1 MKLLRLKKLDL
12 KCLNLPS
19 LEPEPFARVVA
30 RLEDVKLE
38 GTKTTDVQIQTLFT
52 AMAQDTGL
60 KKLDFSLLNL
70 SSLEP
75 QLFARVVTRLE
86 DVNLYGTDITD
97 VQMQTLFTEMSQKS
111 HLKKLDLEEKN
122 LSSLEL
128 EMFARVLTRLE
139 DVDLYDTVITDVQ
152 IQAPFT
158 AMAQNTRI
166 KKLDLGFHNL
176 SPLEPELLPG

>member
-19 LEPEPFARVVA
+19 LEPELFARVVT

-38 GTKTTDVQIQTLFT
+38 GTKITDVQIQTLFT

-86 DVNLYGTDITD
+86 GVNLYGTD
-97 VQMQTLFTEMSQKS
+97 F
-111 HLKKLDLEEKN
+111 
-122 LSSLEL
+122 
-128 EMFARVLTRLE
+128 
-139 DVDLYDTVITDVQ
+139 TDVQ

>member
-1 MKLLRLKKLDL
+1 MRNIQELFISSVYNWQARDLERMFQAMMKLPRLKKLDL

-19 LEPEPFARVVA
+19 LEPELFARVVA

-75 QLFARVVTRLE
+75 QLLQ
-86 DVNLYGTDITD
+86 GWW
-97 VQMQTLFTEMSQKS
+97 
-111 HLKKLDLEEKN
+111 
-122 LSSLEL
+122 
-128 EMFARVLTRLE
+128 
-139 DVDLYDTVITDVQ
+139 
-152 IQAPFT
+152 
-158 AMAQNTRI
+158 
-166 KKLDLGFHNL
+166 
-176 SPLEPELLPG
+176 PGLRM